1 LRLFIGTVFKL
12 LKRKIKIKLRF
23 LLIQLKDDNWSN
35 SIKFKHQKLFNMSFF
50 YSLNIS
56 FIFSLKAEA
65 LDDLLH
71 IIFIFNWLNIDR
83 ASFNCCI
90 CPFYQKPCYK
100 EATEKELWNL
110 FVKWLFLL
118 FLALIRLTT
127 VSFVKICI
135 CCSSCSLFWSQWSFI
150 LSLAILAWASIIAWS
165 KIFLAWLFFRI
176 IYLCFRKFIQKL
188 ICFRDFDKSFTSLL
202 QLFGRMS
209 CPILVVD
216 IRM

>member
-1 LRLFIGTVFKL
+1 M
-12 LKRKIKIKLRF
+12 
-23 LLIQLKDDNWSN
+23 
-35 SIKFKHQKLFNMSFF
+35 FNYFFF

-56 FIFSLKAEA
+56 FILSLEA
-65 LDDLLH
+65 KTLDDLLH
-71 IIFIFNWLNIDR
+71 IIFIFNWLYINR

-118 FLALIRLTT
+118 FLALIWLTT
-127 VSFVKICI
+127 ISFVKICI
-135 CCSSCSLFWSQWSFI
+135 CCSSRSLFWGQWPFI
-150 LSLAILAWASIIAWS
+150 LSLTILAWGFIIAWS
-165 KIFLAWLFFRI
+165 KIFLVWLFFRV

-188 ICFRDFDKSFTSLL
+188 ICFRDFDKGFTSFL
-202 QLFGRMS
+202 QLFGRRS
-209 CPILVVD
+209 CTILVFD